1 MKELI
6 EFIARHLVDHPENV
20 AVTEVGG
27 DNASLLELK
36 VGTGDTGQ
44 VIGKKGRTAEAL
56 RTILTAA
63 AAKHKKRMMLEIVD

>member
-27 DNASLLELK
+27 DHASLLELK
-36 VGTGDTGQ
+36 VGIGDTGQ
-44 VIGKKGRTAEAL
+44 VIGKRGRTAEAL
-56 RTILTAA
+56 RTILTAV
-63 AAKHKKRMMLEIVD
+63 AAKNKKRMMLEIID